1 MADEQQIP
9 TVAGGATYR
18 SLAQQKESARQYKEH
33 YPWGDLSALEASLK
47 VVSVYTAMMAS
58 LARTFNSIGVWKSF
72 GRYSV
77 LRTLFL
83 GPGEKMNQ
91 AQLSKVLNVTSP
103 NISYLVDSLEVEG
116 LVERRPGEVDRRS
129 TDVALTP
136 AGRQL
141 CEKLVPAAVQ
151 FSSDLLAGFS
161 AEEKEQLNAFLERIQ
176 ASAEALHA
184 VEASASVR

>member
-1 MADEQQIP
+1 VSEEQIP
-9 TVAGGATYR
+9 TVAGGAMYR
-18 SLAQQKESARQYKEH
+18 SLQQQKESARQYKEA
-33 YPWGDLSALEASLK
+33 YPWGDLQALEASLK
-47 VVSVYTAMMAS
+47 IVSVYTATMAA

-83 GPGEKMNQ
+83 SSPGTMNQ
-91 AQLSKVLNVTSP
+91 AQLSKVLGVTSP

-136 AGRQL
+136 AGRAL
-141 CEKLVPAAVQ
+141 CEELVPSAVQ
-151 FSSDLLAGFS
+151 FTTDLFAGFS
-161 AEEKEQLNAFLERIQ
+161 DIEKQQLNDFLERIQ
-176 ASAEALHA
+176 ASAESLH
-184 VEASASVR
+184 VTEARAAAR

>member
-1 MADEQQIP
+1 
-9 TVAGGATYR
+9 VAGGATYR

>member
-1 MADEQQIP
+1 VTEEQQIP
-9 TVAGGATYR
+9 TVAGAAPYR
-18 SLAQQKESARQYKEH
+18 SLAQQKETARLYKEH
-33 YPWGDLSALEASLK
+33 YPWADLSALEASLK
-47 VVSVYTAMMAS
+47 VVSVYTATMAA
-58 LARTFNSIGVWKSF
+58 LARSFNSIGVWKSF

-83 GPGEKMNQ
+83 GDGEKMNQ
-91 AQLSKVLNVTSP
+91 AQLSKVLGVTSP

-129 TDVALTP
+129 TDVALTD
-136 AGRQL
+136 AGREL

-151 FSSDLLAGFS
+151 FSCDLLAGFS
-161 AEEKEQLNAFLERIQ
+161 DSEKEQLNAFLERVQ

-184 VEASASVR
+184 VEAGATFR

>member
-1 MADEQQIP
+1 
-9 TVAGGATYR
+9 
-18 SLAQQKESARQYKEH
+18 
-33 YPWGDLSALEASLK
+33 
-47 VVSVYTAMMAS
+47 
-58 LARTFNSIGVWKSF
+58 
-72 GRYSV
+72 
-77 LRTLFL
+77 
-83 GPGEKMNQ
+83 MNQ

-184 VEASASVR
+184 VEASAAVR